1 MAKLE
6 AAVSSVTIQLGK
18 TITCVARRPVTGS
31 SQALHVIRKSFIVNQ
46 ITGETERKGPTC
58 HKLPLIT
65 VMQII

>member
-6 AAVSSVTIQLGK
+6 AADSSVTIRLRMAV
-18 TITCVARRPVTGS
+18 TCVARWPVTGS

-46 ITGETERKGPTC
+46 ISGEPERKSPTC

-65 VMQII
+65 VFR